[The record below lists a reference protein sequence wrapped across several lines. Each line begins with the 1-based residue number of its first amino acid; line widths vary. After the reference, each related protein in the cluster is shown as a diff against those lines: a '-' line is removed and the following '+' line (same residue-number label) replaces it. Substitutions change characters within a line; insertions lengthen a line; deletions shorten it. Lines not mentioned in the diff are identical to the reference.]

1 MYDSHVHSEN
11 SKDGHDSVQKIADY
25 LPHTGIVSCAIT
37 DHCELVKET
46 QFDVIEERFKKIESE
61 INKVNRTEKYNLMF
75 GIELGSAQT
84 NTALAEKIINSFNFD
99 VVLGSVHSVP
109 DFDDVYKLREGTDV
123 ELIKRVLKSYFDEIK
138 KLVIWNKF
146 DVLTHLWYPVR
157 YINSQEQM
165 FFEFKTEIEEILSL
179 LAQNNKALEVNTKA
193 SGKDLTQF
201 ILTCVQ
207 LFAKN
212 GGKFITLGSDAHY
225 VEDIGYDF
233 NRMIKM
239 LHNCGFKY
247 YVYYKNREPI
257 TVQI

>member
-1 MYDSHVHSEN
+1 MYDSHVHSDN

-25 LPHTGIVSCAIT
+25 LPNVGIVSCAIT

-46 QFDVIEERFKKIESE
+46 QFDDVKKRFKKIEAE
-61 INKVNRTEKYNLMF
+61 IEEVNEAKKNNIMF
-75 GIELGSAQT
+75 GIELGSAQM
-84 NTALAEKIINSFNFD
+84 NTALAGKIINSFNFD

-123 ELIKRVLKSYFDEIK
+123 ELIRRVLKSYFYEIK

-157 YINSQEQM
+157 YINLQEQI

-179 LAQNNKALEVNTKA
+179 LAQNNKALEVNTKT
-193 SGKDLTQF
+193 SGKDLTPF

-212 GGKFITLGSDAHY
+212 GGRFITLGSDAHY

-239 LHNCGFKY
+239 LHDCGFKY
-247 YVYYKNREPI
+247 YVYYKSREPV

>member
-25 LPHTGIVSCAIT
+25 LPDVEMVSCAIT

-46 QFDVIEERFKKIESE
+46 QFDNVKERMEKIETE
-61 INKVNRTEKYNLMF
+61 INDVNKTKKSKLMF
-75 GIELGSAQT
+75 GIELGSAQMDT
-84 NTALAEKIINSFNFD
+84 DLADKIVDSFNFD

-109 DFDDVYKLREGTDV
+109 NFDDVYKLREGTDA
-123 ELIKRVLKSYFDEIK
+123 ELIRSVLKSYFDEIK
-138 KLVIWNKF
+138 KLVIWNRF

-157 YINSQEQM
+157 YINLQEQI

-193 SGKDLTQF
+193 SGKDLTPF

-212 GGKFITLGSDAHY
+212 GGEFITLGSDAHY

-233 NRMIKM
+233 SRMIKM
-239 LHNCGFKY
+239 LHDCGFKY
-247 YVYYKNREPI
+247 YVYYENRKPVK
-257 TVQI
+257 VQI

>member
-1 MYDSHVHSEN
+1 M
-11 SKDGHDSVQKIADY
+11 
-25 LPHTGIVSCAIT
+25 
-37 DHCELVKET
+37 
-46 QFDVIEERFKKIESE
+46 
-61 INKVNRTEKYNLMF
+61 
-75 GIELGSAQT
+75 
-84 NTALAEKIINSFNFD
+84 
-99 VVLGSVHSVP
+99 
-109 DFDDVYKLREGTDV
+109 
-123 ELIKRVLKSYFDEIK
+123 
-138 KLVIWNKF
+138 
-146 DVLTHLWYPVR
+146 WYPVR
-157 YINSQEQM
+157 YINLQEQI

-207 LFAKN
+207 LFAQN

>member
-11 SKDGHDSVQKIADY
+11 SKDGHDNMQKIADY
-25 LPHTGIVSCAIT
+25 LPNVGIVSCAIT

-46 QFDVIEERFKKIESE
+46 QFDDIKKRMEKIETE
-61 INKVNRTEKYNLMF
+61 INKVNRTRKCKLMF
-75 GIELGSAQT
+75 GVELGSAQMDANLANKIV
-84 NTALAEKIINSFNFD
+84 NTFNFD

-109 DFDDVYKLREGTDV
+109 NFDNVDKLREGTDA
-123 ELIKRVLKSYFDEIK
+123 ELIRSVLKSYFDEIK

-157 YINSQEQM
+157 YINLQEQI

-179 LAQNNKALEVNTKA
+179 LAQNNKALEINTKT
-193 SGKDLTQF
+193 SGKDLTPF

-225 VEDIGYDF
+225 VEDVGYDF

-239 LHNCGFKY
+239 LHDCGFKY